1 MKKII
6 VRYYRG
12 RMYLFFP
19 NWFVR
24 NIVYEKRG
32 IIKDNYR
39 FFLFTGRPED
49 SDIING

>member
-24 NIVYEKRG
+24 NIAYEKRG
-32 IIKDNYR
+32 LIYHSSR

-49 SDIING
+49 NDIINL